1 MQIDQARW
9 TLELFLNYPRTN
21 FLEPHRPS
29 QFIQIMAIWNGKLF
43 RMLIQNGT
51 MVQKE
56 HCYKTRLIWS
66 NFPFGLTILNFP
78 VISSASPVWRFWS
91 MITWS
96 AWCAKILTR
105 NSPNFLPPG
114 LLKFT
119 KNGKFQSRKWSHGF
133 KGCYSHRNNLIL
145 IYLQCIRIWSKKS
158 DYDKNRN
165 CPKECFSL

>member
-1 MQIDQARW
+1 MYIRN
-9 TLELFLNYPRTN
+9 TCSTN
-21 FLEPHRPS
+21 
-29 QFIQIMAIWNGKLF
+29 I

-56 HCYKTRLIWS
+56 HCYKMSLIWN

-119 KNGKFQSRKWSHGF
+119 KNGNCQSWKLSQGF
-133 KGCYSHRNNLIL
+133 EEWYSRRNNIVL
-145 IYLQCIRIWSKKS
+145 IYLLCIQIWRKKS
-158 DYDKNRN
+158 DYDENRN
-165 CPKECFSL
+165 CPKE